1 VYSKNHAAPF
11 SKVITFHKK
20 EPFDLEA
27 FYSLPQELPYP
38 DIRIGTPAYS
48 TQASAVLPSL
58 MYLFKEFE
66 GGLTEHKKCSCNTRM
81 ALCYSA
87 LRSPYK
93 TEQSAIWDSAPI
105 CL

>member
-11 SKVITFHKK
+11 SKVITFHKD

-48 TQASAVLPSL
+48 TKPSAVHRGLLSSL
-58 MYLFKEFE
+58 MYLFKELE
-66 GGLTEHKKCSCNTRM
+66 GGLTERKIFSCYTL
-81 ALCYSA
+81 AG
-87 LRSPYK
+87 
-93 TEQSAIWDSAPI
+93 T
-105 CL
+105 